1 MKIFPHN
8 EIDSAD
14 LIIDAIYEG
23 GAKGHTG
30 DDALYRVMPG
40 VGNQGGF
47 RAAGRGEDKQLVVLY
62 TSGQDKDW
70 PDLLDHSTGQFV
82 YYGDNKT
89 PGHELHDTRRSGN
102 RILRRVFELL
112 HA

>member
-47 RAAGRGEDKQLVVLY
+47 RAAGAL
-62 TSGQDKDW
+62 
-70 PDLLDHSTGQFV
+70 
-82 YYGDNKT
+82 
-89 PGHELHDTRRSGN
+89 HERTRQRLAGPP
-102 RILRRVFELL
+102 
-112 HA
+112 